1 MVKLKMKF
9 NKRNSNISKDVISKV
24 VFVFDKFEIIF
35 YALCLC
41 GIFSL
46 VKQFNDDRTKLINL
60 DEFNK
65 ICWVSYP
72 YKKMS
77 FLNYF
82 KSLVEM

>member
-24 VFVFDKFEIIF
+24 VFIFEKFRKKF

-65 ICWVSYP
+65 IC
-72 YKKMS
+72 
-77 FLNYF
+77 
-82 KSLVEM
+82 